1 MRRRNGYA
9 AIHDLVS
16 GSRVVGASQTETAST
31 ALRFEPRPL
40 PAKIDGPR
48 IGVFT
53 VTIRNNGLIEA
64 VDDVLR
70 RRVWIVPQAAGATEL
85 PAARRDLA
93 RPGRLRWLQGR
104 RSPDENWDAFEAPSG
119 APLVSFSDQRQ
130 PWSRVRRWLA
140 DIAEECS
147 VALRDGEPTIE
158 VAADRIWI
166 TTDDRAVVLDF
177 RCPATPPTATR
188 EIHDAA
194 LLQRFLAEIANA
206 ALTPMRPLHARVLI
220 ETLAAARLEA
230 PEIVA
235 GNLRAALAKPATV
248 SLRRRLFTLTLGPLI
263 ALLLGLVLCG
273 IVPVENRHFDTWW
286 QEYKPGSPSLR
297 RALEV
302 KSESGLDSKTEDALD
317 RYLAGHFGNLA
328 TDRAFWKRAEVQ
340 RAFWL
345 QTGSQRDILR
355 VANDRHPSVSPE
367 ELRNAEET
375 LRPKFDEWARFDRFI
390 GPIAGVGLFLGA
402 LAAGAVASMVWSIV
416 AGMPLGLRLFGLALV
431 NREGRQAS
439 RLRVLL
445 RTFIAALPL
454 VGITVPWFTFAL
466 TGHMA
471 VAAAVALL
479 VLPLVIAVSFIHALC
494 QADSFARRSHRRH
507 HNRPALKRSPRLLAV
522 RVHGKQQS

>member
-1 MRRRNGYA
+1 
-9 AIHDLVS
+9 
-16 GSRVVGASQTETAST
+16 
-31 ALRFEPRPL
+31 
-40 PAKIDGPR
+40 
-48 IGVFT
+48 
-53 VTIRNNGLIEA
+53 
-64 VDDVLR
+64 
-70 RRVWIVPQAAGATEL
+70 
-85 PAARRDLA
+85 
-93 RPGRLRWLQGR
+93 
-104 RSPDENWDAFEAPSG
+104 
-119 APLVSFSDQRQ
+119 
-130 PWSRVRRWLA
+130 
-140 DIAEECS
+140 
-147 VALRDGEPTIE
+147 
-158 VAADRIWI
+158 
-166 TTDDRAVVLDF
+166 
-177 RCPATPPTATR
+177 
-188 EIHDAA
+188 
-194 LLQRFLAEIANA
+194 
-206 ALTPMRPLHARVLI
+206 MRPLHARVLI
-220 ETLAAARLEA
+220 DTLATARLEA

-263 ALLLGLVLCG
+263 ALLFGLLLCG

-317 RYLAGHFGNLA
+317 RYLAGNFGNLA

-390 GPIAGVGLFLGA
+390 GPIAGVGFFLGA
-402 LAAGAVASMVWSIV
+402 LAVGAVASMVWSIV

-431 NREGRQAS
+431 NRDGRQAS
-439 RLRVLL
+439 RLRVLC
-445 RTFIAALPL
+445 RTFITALPL

-494 QADSFARRSHRRH
+494 RPTRSLADLIAGTTIV
-507 HNRPALKRSPRLLAV
+507 PR
-522 RVHGKQQS
+522 

>member
-1 MRRRNGYA
+1 
-9 AIHDLVS
+9 
-16 GSRVVGASQTETAST
+16 
-31 ALRFEPRPL
+31 
-40 PAKIDGPR
+40 
-48 IGVFT
+48 
-53 VTIRNNGLIEA
+53 
-64 VDDVLR
+64 
-70 RRVWIVPQAAGATEL
+70 
-85 PAARRDLA
+85 
-93 RPGRLRWLQGR
+93 
-104 RSPDENWDAFEAPSG
+104 
-119 APLVSFSDQRQ
+119 
-130 PWSRVRRWLA
+130 
-140 DIAEECS
+140 
-147 VALRDGEPTIE
+147 
-158 VAADRIWI
+158 
-166 TTDDRAVVLDF
+166 
-177 RCPATPPTATR
+177 
-188 EIHDAA
+188 
-194 LLQRFLAEIANA
+194 
-206 ALTPMRPLHARVLI
+206 TPMRPLHARVLI

-494 QADSFARRSHRRH
+494 QPTRSLADLIAGTTIV
-507 HNRPALKRSPRLLAV
+507 PR
-522 RVHGKQQS
+522 